1 MVNHVARF
9 PIEVKKPNLQFF
21 AVAEAVHRLAAD
33 QFAVPTDR
41 GGFRMGCGK
50 GAGECRQVS
59 RRRCK
64 AFEALHGFK
73 GGISV
78 AGEKRQSVRFPIP
91 SNLQVGAVQFFRDD
105 VAGIGRRM
113 LQFVFCD
120 EIIQI
125 FNRPPFVKQRF
136 HRVYPVLL

>member
-9 PIEVKKPNLQFF
+9 PIEVKEPNLKVF
-21 AVAEAVHRLAAD
+21 AVAEAVHGFRTD
-33 QFAVPTDR
+33 QFAVPTNR
-41 GGFRMGCGK
+41 GGFRMRCGK

-59 RRRCK
+59 RRRRK
-64 AFEALHGFK
+64 GFKPLHGFI

-105 VAGIGRRM
+105 VTGIGRRM

-136 HRVYPVLL
+136 HSA

>member
-41 GGFRMGCGK
+41 GSFRVRCGK
-50 GAGECRQVS
+50 AARKCRQV
-59 RRRCK
+59 RRRRRK
-64 AFEALHGFK
+64 GFKALHRFK

-78 AGEKRQSVRFPIP
+78 AGEKRKSVRFPIP
-91 SNLQVGAVQFFRDD
+91 RNLQVGAVQFFRDD
-105 VAGIGRRM
+105 VAGIGCPQ
-113 LQFVFCD
+113 LQFVFRD

-125 FNRPPFVKQRF
+125 FNRPPFVK
-136 HRVYPVLL
+136 